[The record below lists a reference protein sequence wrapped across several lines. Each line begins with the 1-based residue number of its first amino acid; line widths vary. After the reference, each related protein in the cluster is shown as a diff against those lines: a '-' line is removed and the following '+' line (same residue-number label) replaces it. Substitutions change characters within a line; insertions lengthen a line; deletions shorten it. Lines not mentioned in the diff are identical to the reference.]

1 MENLL
6 NILKTA
12 APALASVVAGPLGGV
27 AVKAIADKFGV
38 SDNVADVAN
47 AILMDPNA
55 AQKLAEID
63 IKKLEMEYADRA
75 DARAMQKAALAQDNP
90 EAKNFI
96 YRFAWFWSFTSV
108 LYFFCVTFAPLP
120 DGGRDFANIILGFL
134 LGTAVANI
142 LSFFYGSSKSSQD
155 KTNALVKETK

>member
-6 NILKTA
+6 NILKGV
-12 APALASVVAGPLGGV
+12 APALATVVAGPMGGI
-27 AVKAIADKFGV
+27 AVKAIAEKFGV
-38 SDNVADVAN
+38 AEEVSAVAE
-47 AILMDPNA
+47 AIAGDPAA

-63 IKKLEMEYADRA
+63 LQKLEMEYADRA
-75 DARAMQKAALAQDNP
+75 NARAMQIAALQQDNP

-155 KTNALVKETK
+155 KTSALAKGGK

>member
-1 MENLL
+1 MDKLL
-6 NILKTA
+6 ELLKGA
-12 APALASVVAGPLGGV
+12 APALATVVAGPMGGI
-27 AVKAIADKFGV
+27 AVKAIAEKFGV
-38 SDNVADVAN
+38 ADEVGAVAE
-47 AILMDPNA
+47 AIAGDPEA
-55 AQKLAEID
+55 AQKLSEID
-63 IKKLEMEYADRA
+63 LKKVEMEYADRA
-75 DARAMQKAALAQDNP
+75 NARAMQIAALQQDNP

-155 KTNALVKETK
+155 KTSALAKGGK

>member
-1 MENLL
+1 MDKLL
-6 NILKTA
+6 ELLKGA
-12 APALASVVAGPLGGV
+12 APALATVVAGPMGGI
-27 AVKAIADKFGV
+27 AVKAIAEKFGV
-38 SDNVADVAN
+38 ADEVGAVAE
-47 AILMDPNA
+47 AIAGDPAA

-63 IKKLEMEYADRA
+63 LQKLEMEYADRA
-75 DARAMQKAALAQDNP
+75 NARAMQIAALQQDNP

-155 KTNALVKETK
+155 KTSALTKGGK

>member
-6 NILKTA
+6 NILKGV
-12 APALASVVAGPLGGV
+12 APALATVVAGPMGGI

-38 SDNVADVAN
+38 AEEVNAVAE
-47 AILMDPNA
+47 AIAGDPEA
-55 AQKLAEID
+55 AQKLSEID
-63 IKKLEMEYADRA
+63 LQKLEMEYADRA
-75 DARAMQKAALAQDNP
+75 NARAMQIAALQQDNP

-155 KTNALVKETK
+155 KTSALAKGGK

>member
-1 MENLL
+1 MDKLL
-6 NILKTA
+6 ELLKGA
-12 APALASVVAGPLGGV
+12 APALATVVAGPMGGI
-27 AVKAIADKFGV
+27 AVKAIAEKFGV
-38 SDNVADVAN
+38 AEEVNAVAE
-47 AILMDPNA
+47 AIAGDPAA

-63 IKKLEMEYADRA
+63 LQKLEMEYADRA
-75 DARAMQKAALAQDNP
+75 NARVMQIAALQQDNP

-155 KTNALVKETK
+155 KTSALAKGGK

>member
-1 MENLL
+1 MDKLL
-6 NILKTA
+6 ELLKGA
-12 APALASVVAGPLGGV
+12 APALATVVAGPMGGI
-27 AVKAIADKFGV
+27 AVKAIAEKFGV
-38 SDNVADVAN
+38 AEEVSAVAE
-47 AILMDPNA
+47 AIAGDPAA

-63 IKKLEMEYADRA
+63 LQKLEMEYADRA
-75 DARAMQKAALAQDNP
+75 NARAMQIAALQQDNP

-155 KTNALVKETK
+155 KTSALAKGGK

>member
-1 MENLL
+1 MDKLL
-6 NILKTA
+6 ELLKGA
-12 APALASVVAGPLGGV
+12 APALATVVAGPMGGI
-27 AVKAIADKFGV
+27 AVKAIAEKFGV
-38 SDNVADVAN
+38 VEEVNAVAE
-47 AILMDPNA
+47 AIAGDPEA
-55 AQKLAEID
+55 AQKLSEID
-63 IKKLEMEYADRA
+63 LKKVEMEYADRA
-75 DARAMQKAALAQDNP
+75 NARAMQIAALQQDNP

-155 KTNALVKETK
+155 KTSALAKGGK